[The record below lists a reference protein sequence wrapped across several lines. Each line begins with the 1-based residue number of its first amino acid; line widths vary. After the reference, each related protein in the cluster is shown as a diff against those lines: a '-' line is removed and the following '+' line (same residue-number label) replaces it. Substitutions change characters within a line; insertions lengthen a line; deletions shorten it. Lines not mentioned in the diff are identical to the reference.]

1 MRQTGKY
8 VTITTLGE
16 AAKAFVPSP
25 LPPANPALDLAS
37 CADTLAAAELAL
49 SRLNAV
55 VGLVQSLQ
63 WLAYT
68 ALRKEALL
76 TSQIEGTQ
84 ATLVDVFDAEAAFPI
99 ANADDVEE
107 VTNYLRAF
115 TYSVDQLR
123 SARGLPLSLRLLCEA
138 HRRLMT
144 GARGGDKQPGEIRRS
159 QNWIGGSRPSNAI
172 FVPPPQSK
180 LAGLL
185 SDLEIFI
192 HADSKLHPLIR
203 VAIAHAQFETIH
215 PFLDGNG
222 RIGRLLIAL
231 MLEEYQLVSAPVLY
245 VSSYLKRHQNEYYDR
260 LGGIRTQGDWEG
272 WVSFFLSS
280 VAGAAAESERTI
292 IDIQTLINTDRAR
305 LLAKK
310 NVSQATYRLFELLPE
325 MPRFSVDGARKALE
339 TTFPTAN
346 AAVAN
351 LVEAGIVTELTGR
364 RKNRGFSYEAYVQ
377 RLSK

>member
-1 MRQTGKY
+1 
-8 VTITTLGE
+8 
-16 AAKAFVPSP
+16 
-25 LPPANPALDLAS
+25 
-37 CADTLAAAELAL
+37 
-49 SRLNAV
+49 
-55 VGLVQSLQ
+55 
-63 WLAYT
+63 
-68 ALRKEALL
+68 
-76 TSQIEGTQ
+76 
-84 ATLVDVFDAEAAFPI
+84 
-99 ANADDVEE
+99 
-107 VTNYLRAF
+107 
-115 TYSVDQLR
+115 
-123 SARGLPLSLRLLCEA
+123 
-138 HRRLMT
+138 
-144 GARGGDKQPGEIRRS
+144 
-159 QNWIGGSRPSNAI
+159 
-172 FVPPPQSK
+172 
-180 LAGLL
+180 
-185 SDLEIFI
+185 
-192 HADSKLHPLIR
+192 
-203 VAIAHAQFETIH
+203 
-215 PFLDGNG
+215 
-222 RIGRLLIAL
+222 

-245 VSSYLKRHQNEYYDR
+245 VSIYLKRHQNEYYDR